1 MKKLFWF
8 DVESTGLD
16 PKINDIIQL
25 AYIIEIDNK
34 IEVEGEFK
42 VQPFDYTTIE
52 KSALEVN
59 NTTIE
64 QLKTYTKPLVIHQK
78 IISLLDSFIDK
89 YNREDKFIPAGYNVK
104 FDMGMLENFFEK
116 ANHKF
121 FGSYFFRHSL
131 DPMHFLSFLEYKGL
145 IELENFKL
153 GTVCKHFGIDLE
165 SHDALSDIKATRE
178 LTLRLMDYLKEK
190 PDENL

>member
-1 MKKLFWF
+1 MKKLFWC
-8 DVESTGLD
+8 DCESTGFD

-25 AYIIEIDNK
+25 AYIIEIDGK

-42 VQPFDYTTIE
+42 VQPFDYSTIE

-59 NTTIE
+59 QITVE
-64 QLKTYTKPLVIHQK
+64 QLKTFTAPRTVHSSL
-78 IISLLDSFIDK
+78 ISILDKFVNK
-89 YNREDKFIPAGYNVK
+89 YNKEDKFIPAGYNVK

-116 ANHKF
+116 SNHKY

-153 GTVCKHFGIDLE
+153 VTVCKHFGIEFDE
-165 SHDALSDIKATRE
+165 HNALADVKATRE
-178 LTLRLMDYLKEK
+178 LTLRLMDYLKEIT
-190 PDENL
+190 